1 MRSSYAYGRRLR
13 DWMFGALIVGIP
25 AATQAAGEVDWF
37 SLFTE
42 DAEAA
47 AEFYAGLLGWEI
59 QRGPRGGLIA
69 LRRGTPIA
77 GISQIEDR
85 LPESSESLWLAA
97 IKVADLAESVATA
110 RELGGTIQ
118 QNVTRV
124 AGYGSYAIVI
134 DPQGAPAVLAVEEQV
149 LGANQGVSAWLWA
162 ELWTTDTEAASRF
175 YAEVVG
181 YNRGTV
187 ERDGNTY
194 PVLSLDGVQRAGLV
208 TLTNPEIS
216 PRWAPYVGV
225 QDLRATLVRV
235 WQLDGEVLL
244 EPAEIDDEER
254 TALVADSTGGALFLY
269 ELDETQAA
277 QGLVAAHAVPNESI
291 DIRIIAPAD
300 EGPRVNFNLSLSYG
314 YGYGYGAGW
323 GGAYPRPP
331 HYPYRPPIYPYY

>member
-1 MRSSYAYGRRLR
+1 MRSNCAYSGRLR
-13 DWMFGALIVGIP
+13 HWMFGVLVVGVP
-25 AATQAAGEVDWF
+25 SATQAAGEVDWF

-59 QRGPRGGLIA
+59 QRGPSGGLIA

-97 IKVADLAESVATA
+97 IKVADLAESVASA
-110 RELGGTIQ
+110 RELGGTIHQ
-118 QNVTRV
+118 DVTRV

-134 DPQGAPAVLAVEEQV
+134 DPQGAPVVLAVEERV
-149 LGANQGVSAWLWA
+149 LGASQGVSAWLWA
-162 ELWTTDTEAASRF
+162 ELWTTDTDAASQF

-187 ERDGNTY
+187 ERNDNAY
-194 PVLSLDGVQRAGLV
+194 PVLSRDGKQHAGLA
-208 TLTNPEIS
+208 TLTDPEIS

-254 TALVADSTGGALFLY
+254 TALIADSTGGALFLY
-269 ELDETQAA
+269 ELDEAQAA
-277 QGLVAAHAVPNESI
+277 QGLVSAHAVPADSI
-291 DIRIIAPAD
+291 EFKIIGPAD
-300 EGPRVNFNLSLSYG
+300 EGPRVNFNLSLNYG
-314 YGYGYGAGW
+314 YGYGYGPGW

-331 HYPYRPPIYPYY
+331 HYPYRPPIGPY

>member
-1 MRSSYAYGRRLR
+1 MRSSFPTSERLR
-13 DWMFGALIVGIP
+13 VWLFGVLI
-25 AATQAAGEVDWF
+25 AAAPSLTQAAGEVDWF

-59 QRGPRGGLIA
+59 QRGPSGGLIA
-69 LRRGTPIA
+69 LRRGTPVA

-85 LPESSESLWLAA
+85 LPETSESLWLAA
-97 IKVADLAESVATA
+97 IKVTDLVESVASA
-110 RELGGTIQ
+110 REFGGTIHQ
-118 QNVTRV
+118 EVTRV

-134 DPQGAPAVLAVEEQV
+134 DPQGAPVVLAVEEQV
-149 LGANQGVSAWLWA
+149 LGASQGVGAWLWA
-162 ELWTTDTEAASRF
+162 ELWTTDTDAAAQF

-194 PVLSLDGVQRAGLV
+194 PVLSLDGEQRAGLA
-208 TLTNPEIS
+208 TLINPEIS

-235 WQLDGEVLL
+235 WQLEGEVLL

-254 TALVADSTGGALFLY
+254 TALIADSTGGALFLY
-269 ELDETQAA
+269 ELDEAQAA
-277 QGLVAAHAVPNESI
+277 QGLVSAHALPDESI
-291 DIRIIAPAD
+291 DINIIAPAD
-300 EGPRVNFNLSLSYG
+300 DGPRVNFNLSLSYG

-331 HYPYRPPIYPYY
+331 HYPYRPPFYR